1 MMATAKLSIR
11 REAGVSFAINAAL
24 SLAFFLAVFGI
35 AVRPLG
41 WAAPDALGLD
51 FIPQSIAV
59 SLMSALVPALI
70 ARRRLSLAV
79 PVRAIVLRAFGCA
92 LAGGALGAGLALA
105 TTQAD
110 LPAIEWGAALG
121 LKLLYG
127 GSLGA
132 SITSMILQRMT
143 R

>member
-35 AVRPLG
+35 AVRPLE

-51 FIPQSIAV
+51 FVPQSIAV

-70 ARRRLSLAV
+70 TRRRLSLAV
-79 PVRAIVLRAFGCA
+79 PVRVIVLRAFACA
-92 LAGGALGAGLALA
+92 LAGGALGAGLAIA
-105 TTQAD
+105 TTQAG
-110 LPAIEWGAALG
+110 LSSIGWGAALG

-127 GSLGA
+127 GTFGA
-132 SITSMILQRMT
+132 LITSLILQRMT

>member
-1 MMATAKLSIR
+1 MTTPILSIR
-11 REAGVSFAINAAL
+11 REAGVSFAINATL
-24 SLAFFLAVFGI
+24 SLGFFLAVFGI
-35 AVRPLG
+35 AVRPLE

-79 PVRAIVLRAFGCA
+79 PVRVIVLRAFGCA
-92 LAGGALGAGLALA
+92 LGGGILGAALALA
-105 TTQAD
+105 TMQAG
-110 LPAIEWGAALG
+110 LPPIPWGAALG
-121 LKLLYG
+121 LKLIYG
-127 GSLGA
+127 GALGA
-132 SITSMILQRMT
+132 IITSLILQRMT